1 MHCNPDTEIAHRI
14 LLEDLQA
21 LEDGQ
26 KGKQVAGQPS
36 DMEVAIS
43 SMSDDIL
50 TAGISSRDRTLAMSI
65 SNAMLT
71 DGNILASICHDE
83 YVAEQDRLYAAMLD
97 EDDNHDAPAPTPKE
111 PNLDNRM
118 ADDSVSVV
126 LGDLMDRLNFEQES
140 DAGEGPSH
148 RPSSQQARAMI
159 TECVSCLEQF
169 ETSGIFFSACSHGF
183 CLDCT
188 RQMFLGAIKDEE
200 LYPPRCCGHVILPGT
215 ALRVLNYEELRGFS
229 DRALEYTAKDR
240 IYCADPTCSKFI
252 PLFAIDDDH
261 GTCPACQQK
270 THLPCR
276 SLEHADEDCPLDETL
291 QNVLAMANAANWQR
305 CFHCRTMVELQHGC
319 NHMTCR

>member
-1 MHCNPDTEIAHRI
+1 MHCDPDTEIAHRL
-14 LLEDLQA
+14 LLENLQA
-21 LEDGQ
+21 LEDRQ
-26 KGKQVAGQPS
+26 KGKQVAGQLS

-43 SMSDDIL
+43 SMKDDIL
-50 TAGISSRDRTLAMSI
+50 TAGISRQDRALAMSI

-71 DGNILASICHDE
+71 DANILAAICHDE
-83 YVAEQDRLYAAMLD
+83 YVAEQDRQYAATLD
-97 EDDNHDAPAPTPKE
+97 DDDARDAPVPIPNEA
-111 PNLDNRM
+111 NLDSGK

-126 LGDLMDRLNFEQES
+126 LGDLMDRLNFAQEK

-148 RPSSQQARAMI
+148 RPSPQQARAMI

-169 ETSGIFFSACSHGF
+169 ETSGTFFSDCGHGF

-188 RQMFLGAIKDEE
+188 RQMFLGAIRDEE
-200 LYPPRCCGHVILPGT
+200 LYPPRCCGHVIPPGT
-215 ALRVLNYEELRGFS
+215 ALRVLNYEELREFS

-240 IYCADPTCSKFI
+240 VYCADPICSKFL
-252 PLFAIDDDH
+252 PPFAIDGDH

-276 SLEHADEDCPLDETL
+276 SLEHPDVDCPMDETL
-291 QNVLAMANAANWQR
+291 QHVLTMANAANWQR